1 MFKSTEVVGEDLGQA
16 EAQSLPSEKPEST
29 APLVQPLINQ
39 FTKPLVKPLIRPL
52 KHLSFK
58 RFRGGLLFVLGYLLS
73 PLCWWNDLIF
83 NLPVAYGFGY
93 LCSLVSADWLLPGLI
108 AGYWLSNVVGFVLMQ
123 FGAIDALNAESK
135 PRNPQKE
142 LLMGVVSSTIYTLV
156 ILALVQLHVIDAASL
171 LPGDLLNLGSLAPA
185 SREL

>member
-1 MFKSTEVVGEDLGQA
+1 M
-16 EAQSLPSEKPEST
+16 PSKHA
-29 APLVQPLINQ
+29 APLFKQ
-39 FTKPLVKPLIRPL
+39 FTKRLIKLP

-58 RFRGGLLFVLGYLLS
+58 RLRGGLLFVLGYLLS

-93 LCSLVSADWLLPGLI
+93 LCSLVSAGWLLPGLI
-108 AGYWLSNVVGFVLMQ
+108 AGYWLSNVLGFVLMQ
-123 FGAIDALNAESK
+123 FGAVDALQAEAK

-156 ILALVQLHVIDAASL
+156 ILALVQLQVIDTASL
-171 LPGDLLNLGSLAPA
+171 LPGELLNLGSLLPT
-185 SREL
+185 SRGLG